1 MADQT
6 IQVERREVRK
16 FGVVLAGILGVAGVW
31 LWWSESSAC
40 CFYWAAAALVLVAF
54 GLVMPGTHWFFTRW
68 LRLSRVLSHV
78 MTSVILFGLYIGAVT
93 PIGILARWCGN
104 VWLDRRSATSAE
116 SYWIAVDK
124 RDQDQKHMT
133 KQY

>member
-1 MADQT
+1 MADQM
-6 IQVERREVRK
+6 IQAEHKEVRK
-16 FGVVLAGILGVAGVW
+16 FGVVLAGILGVAGGW
-31 LWWSESSAC
+31 LWWREFDA
-40 CFYWAAAALVLVAF
+40 YWLYWIAAALVLAAF
-54 GLVMPGTHWFFTRW
+54 GLVMPGTRWFFTRW

-78 MTSVILFGLYIGAVT
+78 MTRVILFCLYFCAVT

-124 RDQDQKHMT
+124 RDQDQNPMT

>member
-6 IQVERREVRK
+6 LQAEHREVRK
-16 FGVVLAGILGVAGVW
+16 FGVVLAGILGAAGGW
-31 LWWSESSAC
+31 LWWRESSAC
-40 CFYWAAAALVLVAF
+40 WLYWIAAVLVLAAF
-54 GLVMPGTHWFFTRW
+54 GLVMPGTRWFFSRW
-68 LRLSRVLSHV
+68 LQLSRVMSHV
-78 MTSVILFGLYIGAVT
+78 MTRVILFGLYVGAVT

-116 SYWIAVDK
+116 SYWIAADK
-124 RDQDQKHMT
+124 RDQDQNHMT